1 MKIILGQKRFVLLK
15 SLQFLC
21 IWFAGA
27 AFTRMH
33 CEDNVCHVVACSF
46 IMMVFM
52 AIYVYTCGLVAGL
65 FHLHPFEF
73 HIHRKAPPSR

>member
-1 MKIILGQKRFVLLK
+1 
-15 SLQFLC
+15 
-21 IWFAGA
+21 
-27 AFTRMH
+27 
-33 CEDNVCHVVACSF
+33 
-46 IMMVFM
+46 MMVFM